1 MILHPGHHLPLYPHL
16 MSSFPSTP
24 ILWHLI
30 DISLLNHLLSRP
42 TLVVLALV
50 QWMVLMMNLLLMLV
64 LIMMT
69 LMLFLMTYGLVMSYR
84 LIRDIIFVTVVPLNL
99 LITMD
104 FYMLLHSLLNH
115 PLIRSLMVFL
125 NSHL

>member
-1 MILHPGHHLPLYPHL
+1 
-16 MSSFPSTP
+16 
-24 ILWHLI
+24 
-30 DISLLNHLLSRP
+30 
-42 TLVVLALV
+42 
-50 QWMVLMMNLLLMLV
+50 MMNLLLMLV